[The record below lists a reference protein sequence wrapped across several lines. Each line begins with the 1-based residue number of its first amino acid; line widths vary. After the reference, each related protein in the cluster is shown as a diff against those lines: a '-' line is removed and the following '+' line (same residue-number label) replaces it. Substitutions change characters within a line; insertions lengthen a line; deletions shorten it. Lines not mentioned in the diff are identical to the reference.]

1 MLCFSCISY
10 LISIIQFPLFSDKS
24 YASYPRIQ
32 TSHLENILSKTQQFF
47 YIYVSIF
54 IEEKIR
60 THTMDFSKD
69 KHLQNTIS
77 EFIDYYGISGLEQAL
92 ELYTDMQQE
101 YICKTKT
108 SVSKVMICD
117 IYYLEIRE
125 HTIDIHTEH
134 GTYQKYGTL
143 NNELKQLFPY
153 GFTKCTQSCI
163 VSLHKI
169 RTVLGNEIILTNHER
184 LYMSRHY
191 APSVLMAFSSNHK

>member
-1 MLCFSCISY
+1 M
-10 LISIIQFPLFSDKS
+10 
-24 YASYPRIQ
+24 
-32 TSHLENILSKTQQFF
+32 NLSN
-47 YIYVSIF
+47 
-54 IEEKIR
+54 
-60 THTMDFSKD
+60 D
-69 KHLQNTIS
+69 KHLQDTIS
-77 EFIDYYGISGLEQAL
+77 KFIKQYGISGLDQAL
-92 ELYTDMQQE
+92 QAYSDMQQE

-108 SVSKVMICD
+108 SISKIKIYD
-117 IYYLEIRE
+117 INYLEIIG
-125 HTIDIHTEH
+125 HHIDVHTEH

-143 NNELKQLFPY
+143 NNELKQLSPY